1 MAADKVPHSPP
12 PSATVGDVGE
22 RVVVERIVSECA
34 AAGQGLAS
42 TTLVGPGD
50 DAAILQ
56 VEDAQVVVC
65 TDMAVEGQHF
75 RCDWSSAG
83 DIGHRV
89 AAANCADV
97 AAMGAVP
104 TGLVVALGLPAST
117 EVTWVVDLIK
127 GLVEEAAQAGA
138 VVVGGDVT
146 AADSIV
152 VSVTAVGSMQG
163 RAPVLRSGARVGDVV
178 AIAGRLGWAAAGL
191 AVLSRGFRSPRALVD
206 AHRRPQPLYAAAVA
220 AAQAG
225 AHALMDV
232 SDGLLLDLQ
241 RLAQASGVDIEIDS
255 ESIVIDEPVAS
266 TAAAYNL
273 DPLQW
278 VLGGGDDHAFVA
290 TFAPDVILPEPFV
303 AIGRVVGEG
312 EGGGVRVDGAP
323 AEVATGFEHFRR

>member
-1 MAADKVPHSPP
+1 MAADKAPDSIPP
-12 PSATVGDVGE
+12 TATVGDVGE
-22 RVVVERIVSECA
+22 RAVVERIVRLCA
-34 AAGQGLAS
+34 SPGPDPDS
-42 TTLVGPGD
+42 ITVVGPGD
-50 DAAILQ
+50 DAAIMRC
-56 VEDAQVVVC
+56 DDGRVVVS

-75 RCDWSSAG
+75 RRDWSSAT

-97 AAMGAVP
+97 AAMGAAP
-104 TGLVVALGLPAST
+104 TGLVVALGLPADT
-117 EVTWVVDLIK
+117 EVTWVEHLIA
-127 GLVEEAAQAGA
+127 GLVDEAARAGA

-146 AADSIV
+146 AAESIV
-152 VSVTAVGSMQG
+152 VSVCALGSMQG
-163 RAPVLRSGARVGDVV
+163 REPVLRSGAHAGDVV

-206 AHRRPQPLYAAAVA
+206 AHRRPQPPYAAAVA

-232 SDGLLLDLQ
+232 SDGLLLDAQ
-241 RLAQASGVDIEIDS
+241 RLARASGVEIEIDS
-255 ESIVIDEPVAS
+255 ADLVVDEPVAS

-290 TFAPDVILPEPFV
+290 TFAHDVVPPEPFII
-303 AIGRVVGEG
+303 IGRVVDGEEPG
-312 EGGGVRVDGAP
+312 RVRVDGAV
-323 AEVATGFEHFRR
+323 AEVAAGFEHFRR